1 MHKEGWHCTHWHSGE
16 HQNKLSYIWRLPVSP
31 LLRWGLCIS
40 LLVLVMTSVFAL
52 PAHSYGVSTAKWK
65 RISRS
70 TDVRGCP
77 FSSGVTWQPL
87 RELGMLL
94 LPGDADALWFRAQEE
109 TGRWEEE
116 LESQHPCPYTDQASD
131 VPRGHNC
138 TLAWGSRTYFLLLLK
153 APFWTWKGSNVE

>member
-1 MHKEGWHCTHWHSGE
+1 MRTLYLIAGVSDDISICT
-16 HQNKLSYIWRLPVSP
+16 PSP
-31 LLRWGLCIS
+31 LLRS
-40 LLVLVMTSVFAL
+40 L
-52 PAHSYGVSTAKWK
+52 HSEVEKDLQK
-65 RISRS
+65 
-70 TDVRGCP
+70 RGCP

-138 TLAWGSRTYFLLLLK
+138 TLAWGSRTHFLLLLK
-153 APFWTWKGSNVE
+153 APF